1 MDIELHQAF
10 VAHFQQ
16 KRMAS
21 FLVRDIGAFH
31 YFIDLERL
39 LAERTQDFF
48 PVIQHGENSSVTS
61 GAKSLGIRKLVFR
74 NYPLNVVRF
83 ASDAVSQTSV
93 RLNGHTLND
102 GVNHWRI
109 NRSTTLRPLRLMVNV
124 FIQLIGMD
132 MCPPLRPL

>member
-1 MDIELHQAF
+1 VDIELHQAF

-16 KRMAS
+16 KRLAG

-31 YFIDLERL
+31 DFIDLERL

-48 PVIQHGENSSVTS
+48 PVIQHGKTPAVTKR
-61 GAKSLGIRKLVFR
+61 AESLGIRKLIFR

-93 RLNGHTLND
+93 RLNRHTLND
-102 GVNHWRI
+102 GVNHWWI

-124 FIQLIGMD
+124 FIQLIGV
-132 MCPPLRPL
+132 